1 MKKWIVITA
10 LFVGTAFAL
19 AQSNGLALLN
29 KARAAHGD
37 SALTGLKTLRIT
49 SNVENVDAAGKVA
62 ILATQVATYDFE
74 NMRYK
79 LLVSTG
85 NQAID
90 GYRITSN
97 DSTQWT
103 PKGVKTISESQANIL
118 RYSFIQGIL
127 PLRLNPQTWT
137 SINQTSGNIAGVNGD
152 ILTLQSASQRTSLL
166 INDDGVIQAQRFT
179 VGDQFET
186 IFGGYQVISG
196 IRFATRERL
205 LRNGDFAIRL
215 SHTKIDVN
223 PSLDTTD
230 FILP

>member
-10 LFVGTAFAL
+10 LIVGTAFAL
-19 AQSNGLALLN
+19 AQSNGLALFN
-29 KARAAHGD
+29 KVRAIHGD
-37 SALTGLKTLRIT
+37 AALTGLKTLRIT
-49 SNVENVDAAGKVA
+49 SNVENIDSVGKVS
-62 ILATQVATYDFE
+62 ILATQVAIYDFE

-103 PKGVKTISESQANIL
+103 PKGIKAIPESQANIL
-118 RYSFIQGIL
+118 RYTFVQGIL

-137 SINQTSGNIAGVNGD
+137 SINQTSGTIAGLNGD

-166 INDDGVIQAQRFT
+166 VNNDGEIQAQRFT

-186 IFGGYQVISG
+186 VFGEYQVISG

-205 LRNGDFAIRL
+205 LRNGNFAIRL
-215 SHTKIDVN
+215 SHTKINVN
-223 PSLDTTD
+223 PSLNATD